1 MRKLLRA
8 DFSRLRREKAFLVSI
23 LVMIGY
29 AIAICCMLQYS
40 MKLNDTVLSMDT
52 AYICAYGFQGVLTIP
67 GLILAVVCSLF
78 TGTEYSD
85 GVIRNKL
92 IAGHS
97 RSCIYLSNFI
107 LNSTAGILLI
117 LFYLLMIFILGVPMF
132 DPFQME
138 AGTILWFFA
147 AGILAMISYAALFTF
162 ITMIAQNKTAASV
175 INILAVVVAMFV
187 CSYLLALIAQPEY
200 YSAIEMVNGQEVQTM
215 VPNPHYL
222 QEGARKAVQFFAD
235 LLPSGQ
241 SLQLSS
247 GSAVHLKLLPLFS
260 AALICA
266 ANILGIFWFRKKDI
280 K

>member
-1 MRKLLRA
+1 M
-8 DFSRLRREKAFLVSI
+8 
-23 LVMIGY
+23 
-29 AIAICCMLQYS
+29 
-40 MKLNDTVLSMDT
+40 
-52 AYICAYGFQGVLTIP
+52 
-67 GLILAVVCSLF
+67 
-78 TGTEYSD
+78 
-85 GVIRNKL
+85 
-92 IAGHS
+92 
-97 RSCIYLSNFI
+97 
-107 LNSTAGILLI
+107 
-117 LFYLLMIFILGVPMF
+117 LMIFILGVPMF